1 MNSLRLA
8 HLPAALAGFLMGL
21 AGTGSGQELPGN
33 NPLVAA
39 AATSGRMLGLGGRIT
54 WMQRALDDPRLWL
67 DGQLFVRPLPRLFLE
82 GGWGRATYDVRG
94 QGPDTSYAET
104 RWDLT
109 LGIVLLQGAASGYV
123 PLVWRKVSQRHS
135 WNGDADWTEIGTGA
149 GMLVPLRE
157 WLSLKTE
164 TNWITPLH
172 AHGDVSLGQGRESD
186 GSHLEFSLSFLA
198 FVK

>member
-1 MNSLRLA
+1 MNSRRTAPLSMVLA
-8 HLPAALAGFLMGL
+8 SLLMGL
-21 AGTGSGQELPGN
+21 AETGSGQELPGN
-33 NPLVAA
+33 KSLAVAPGA
-39 AATSGRMLGLGGRIT
+39 SGRMLGIGGRIT
-54 WMQRALDDPRLWL
+54 WMQRALDDPRIWL
-67 DGQLFVRPLPRLFLE
+67 DGQLFLQPLPRLFLE
-82 GGWGRATYDVRG
+82 GGWGRATYEVRG
-94 QGPDTSYAET
+94 QGPDTSYTET

-109 LGIVLLQGAASGYV
+109 LGVVLLQGAASGYV

-135 WNGDADWTEIGTGA
+135 WKGDADWTEIGTGV

-164 TNWITPLH
+164 TNWITPLR
-172 AHGDVSLGQGRESD
+172 AHDDVMLGTGRESD